1 MHLTILEQA
10 SQATFELEL
19 DGDTTIETVK
29 VLVEMDSGIPADEMF
44 LSLSDGSLLDND
56 EFTLTAYSVNDKSQL
71 LMARGHPPQVPAAT
85 SSSGGAMDVD
95 WNAIM
100 RNMAQASRQPQG
112 RPQAIA
118 PAAIANFR
126 ERVFNDPYEMSHYRL
141 NSPELATAIESNDT
155 KTIGDILLKS
165 YQAQYDRDAE
175 RRELEMQAMK
185 DPMNVEVQQRIA
197 DLIQAE
203 NVEQSRQQAMEHMPE
218 SFASVVMLYI
228 NVVVNGYPIKAFVD
242 SGAQMTIM
250 SQACAE
256 RCGIARLVDKRYHGM
271 AVGVGSQRILGRVHM
286 YEIEVAGAHLPTSF
300 SILEQQP
307 MDMLLGKCKE
317 IESMHDRLGV
327 LLVYI
332 FAVQNTCFFMLG

>member
-1 MHLTILEQA
+1 MLLKVLEQA
-10 SQATFELEL
+10 SQATFDLEL
-19 DGDTTIETVK
+19 DDDTTIGTVK
-29 VLVEMDSGIPADEMF
+29 LLVEMDSDVPAAEMF

-56 EFTLTAYSVNDKSQL
+56 EFTLAAYSINDNTQL
-71 LMARGHPPQVPAAT
+71 LMARGHPPQLPAAT
-85 SSSGGAMDVD
+85 SSSGGVMNVD

-100 RNMAQASRQPQG
+100 RGMTQASRQPQG
-112 RPQAIA
+112 RPTAIP
-118 PAAIANFR
+118 PAAIAQFR
-126 ERVFNDPYEMSHYRL
+126 ERVFNNPYEMSHYRL
-141 NSPELATAIESNDT
+141 NSPELASAIESNDT
-155 KTIGDILLKS
+155 KTLGDILLKS
-165 YQAQYDRDAE
+165 QQAQYDRDSE
-175 RRELEMQAMK
+175 RRELEMKAMQ
-185 DPMNVEVQQRIA
+185 DPMNVDVQRRIEE
-197 DLIQAE
+197 LIQAE

-307 MDMLLGKCKE
+307 MDMLLGKGSTPGSSGSLTKSLPVPHAC
-317 IESMHDRLGV
+317 
-327 LLVYI
+327 LLRVP
-332 FAVQNTCFFMLG
+332 